1 MWEWHEVVNLIVH
14 PQGVPS
20 YCSAD
25 SYTDGSTDGSADG
38 SANCGTNGRANS
50 ANSSANAVAT
60 RCHFR
65 TNFSADANTNA
76 GAVCGTDT
84 CAYDGGNVSF
94 QHMVSVFGSCS
105 TQCCLQFW
113 HMGRWILH
121 SNCYGILEAFGGPEP
136 RVCMSWWLTG
146 GMRQFDRL
154 VIHVYVRWL
163 SAPF

>member
-65 TNFSADANTNA
+65 TNFSADANTN
-76 GAVCGTDT
+76 GARCGVGD
-84 CAYDGGNVSF
+84 ADWQHDGERN
-94 QHMVSVFGSCS
+94 SCS
-105 TQCCLQFW
+105 C
-113 HMGRWILH
+113 I
-121 SNCYGILEAFGGPEP
+121 
-136 RVCMSWWLTG
+136 V
-146 GMRQFDRL
+146 
-154 VIHVYVRWL
+154 V
-163 SAPF
+163 